1 MSGNYML
8 WLVLGGAVLFT
19 LYYKG
24 YISVDGGKVKL
35 SNKCPDCG
43 PSCDCED
50 CKAKHYPPTTQTA
63 QELGVL
69 YHKAL
74 KAEAEAEMFERMAKD
89 RSDLIKERLTAPF
102 SPPDPA
108 GPNHAGAP
116 PAA

>member
-1 MSGNYML
+1 MP
-8 WLVLGGAVLFT
+8 WLVLGGVVLLT
-19 LYYKG
+19 LYKG
-24 YISVDGGKVKL
+24 YIALDGGKLKL
-35 SNKCPDCG
+35 SNKYPECG
-43 PSCDCED
+43 PSCDCDD
-50 CKAKHYPPTTQTA
+50 CKAKHRPATAQTA

-74 KAEAEAEMFERMAKD
+74 KAEAEAEMYEQMARD

-108 GPNHAGAP
+108 GPNQAGAP